1 MMTLE
6 NSLMEL
12 ERFCSKAWRVHAKE
26 DSLSNLSFN
35 EYDYLRVIEEYE
47 QGIRITDLAQEMQVS
62 KPSAS
67 NMVARLEKK
76 GLVSRI
82 SCAED
87 GRSKRVILTEQV
99 IKDLSL
105 EQVVYRSI
113 AESMNNKLTEA
124 ESRQLI
130 SLLEK
135 SLK

>member
-1 MMTLE
+1 MTLE

-26 DSLSNLSFN
+26 DALSNLSFN
-35 EYDYLRVIEEYE
+35 EYDYLRVIQEHA
-47 QGIRITDLAQEMQVS
+47 QGIRITDLAQEMKVS

-67 NMVARLEKK
+67 NMVARLQNK

-82 SCAED
+82 SCNED
-87 GRSKRVILTEQV
+87 GRAKRVILTEQV

-105 EQVVYRSI
+105 EQVVYRRI
-113 AESMNNKLTEA
+113 AESIGNKLTEV
-124 ESRQLI
+124 ENGHLI

-135 SLK
+135 ALK

>member
-1 MMTLE
+1 MTLE

-35 EYDYLRVIEEYE
+35 EYDYLRVIEEHA
-47 QGIRITDLAQEMQVS
+47 QGIRITDLAQEMKVS

-67 NMVARLEKK
+67 NMVDRLQKK
-76 GLVSRI
+76 GLVTRV
-82 SCAED
+82 SCNED

-105 EQVVYRSI
+105 EQVVYRRI
-113 AESMNNKLTEA
+113 AESISSKLTPT
-124 ESRQLI
+124 ESSQLI
-130 SLLEK
+130 NLLEK

>member
-1 MMTLE
+1 MTLE

-35 EYDYLRVIEEYE
+35 EYDYLRVIEEHA
-47 QGIRITDLAQEMQVS
+47 QGIRITDLAQEMKVS

-67 NMVARLEKK
+67 NMVDRLQKK
-76 GLVSRI
+76 GLVTRV
-82 SCAED
+82 SCSED

-105 EQVVYRSI
+105 EQVVYRRI
-113 AESMNNKLTEA
+113 AESISSKLTPT
-124 ESRQLI
+124 ESSQLI
-130 SLLEK
+130 NLLEK

>member
-1 MMTLE
+1 MTLE
-6 NSLMEL
+6 SSLMEL

-35 EYDYLRVIEEYE
+35 EYDYLRVIEEHE

-67 NMVARLEKK
+67 NMVARLVKK

-82 SCAED
+82 SCVED

-99 IKDLSL
+99 INDLSL
-105 EQVVYRSI
+105 EQVVYRRI
-113 AESMNNKLTEA
+113 AESMSSKLTET

-130 SLLEK
+130 RLLKK